1 MGMAAS
7 QVRLLQL
14 TTRKNDIGWQLEN
27 LSMQK
32 TSLSRDMQR
41 VTKNYQN
48 ALSTKKLKMSNNSGV
63 TYMDLSYSNMMRP
76 GKANQNKP

>member
-48 ALSTKKLKMSNNSGV
+48 ALSNKKLKVISKRHNI
-63 TYMDLSYSNMMRP
+63 
-76 GKANQNKP
+76 K